1 MSRMYADELLD
12 LGRMEITDKAIDA
25 QNLIRADEKMIETL
39 IEKRRDINLTIEE
52 RRENDRE
59 IIRMRNRIKLNKIII
74 EKSSTYEECI
84 VLLTKI
90 MDEHQAQN
98 P

>member
-12 LGRMEITDKAIDA
+12 LGRMEITDKVIDA
-25 QNLIRADEKMIETL
+25 QNLIRADEKMIEAL
-39 IEKRRDINLTIEE
+39 IEKRGDINLTIEE

-90 MDEHQAQN
+90 MDERQAQN